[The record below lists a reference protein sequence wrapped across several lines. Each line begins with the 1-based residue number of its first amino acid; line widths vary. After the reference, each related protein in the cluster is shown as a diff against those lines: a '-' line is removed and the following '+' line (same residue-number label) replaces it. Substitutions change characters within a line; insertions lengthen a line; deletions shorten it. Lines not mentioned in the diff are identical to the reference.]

1 MMDRRN
7 ERRLK
12 ILKAGKV
19 LLSDWLSVDC
29 TVRDISPSGA
39 RLEFEGPVSLPGE
52 FRLKL
57 ISADLTIPAVCAWQR
72 RLEAGIRFTGVGTA
86 GSLGDASG
94 AGIPSAA

>member
-1 MMDRRN
+1 
-7 ERRLK
+7 
-12 ILKAGKV
+12 
-19 LLSDWLSVDC
+19 
-29 TVRDISPSGA
+29 
-39 RLEFEGPVSLPGE
+39 LPGE